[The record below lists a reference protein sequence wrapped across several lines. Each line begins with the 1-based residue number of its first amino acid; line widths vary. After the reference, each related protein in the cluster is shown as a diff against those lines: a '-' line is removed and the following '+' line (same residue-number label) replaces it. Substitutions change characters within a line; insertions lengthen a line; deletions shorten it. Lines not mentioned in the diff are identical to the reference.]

1 MLFNKYNFQQR
12 NKINKIQLIVIQS
25 NYIKYYVISSL
36 SKKISRNK
44 QNIILE
50 ILYQINCNS
59 SVIQYPT

>member
-25 NYIKYYVISSL
+25 NFIKYYVISSL